1 MAQFDVHLN
10 VGRNRAE
17 VPYVV
22 VVQSSRLDGL
32 PTRVV
37 VPLVVPKPPYRREPR
52 LAPTLTV
59 EGREVVVHAWEI
71 QTIPRNVLGPLVA
84 SLADDPS
91 AEAIIGALDEVVS
104 RAYG

>member
-1 MAQFDVHLN
+1 MPQFDVHRN
-10 VGRNRAE
+10 VGRNRTE

-22 VVQSSRLDGL
+22 VVQSNRLDGL

-37 VPLVVPKPPYRREPR
+37 VPLVLPRPPYRREQR

-71 QTIPRNVLGPLVA
+71 QTVPQSLLGPLAA
-84 SLADDPS
+84 SLTDDASAD
-91 AEAIIGALDEVVS
+91 AIIGALDQVVS
-104 RAYG
+104 RAYR